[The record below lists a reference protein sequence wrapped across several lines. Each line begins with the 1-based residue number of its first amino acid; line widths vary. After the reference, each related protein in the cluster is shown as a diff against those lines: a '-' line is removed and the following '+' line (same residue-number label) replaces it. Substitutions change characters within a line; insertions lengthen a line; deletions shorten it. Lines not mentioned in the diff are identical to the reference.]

1 MTMTTEM
8 TAIIDNLTISLI
20 LGILG
25 ISITVFTVVYSF
37 MESTKERKRS
47 ISDQIRN
54 ACDVDPVM
62 ESDLQFAITRLIDLR
77 KINYVVI
84 AIIIL
89 DIITFV
95 AYALHLIYTE
105 VSWLEIS
112 SLVLL
117 GILTV
122 LCVVA
127 LVMYLVQYHNRF
139 KRVCE

>member
-8 TAIIDNLTISLI
+8 TAIIDNLAISLI

-25 ISITVFTVVYSF
+25 IAITVFTVVYSF

-47 ISDQIRN
+47 LSDRIRN
-54 ACDVDPVM
+54 ANGTDPVM

-77 KINYVVI
+77 RMNYVVI

-89 DIITFV
+89 DIVTFCIYSAHMIYNGECWLKIT
-95 AYALHLIYTE
+95 A
-105 VSWLEIS
+105 VS
-112 SLVLL
+112 LL
-117 GILTV
+117 GILAV
-122 LCVVA
+122 LCFVA

-139 KRVCE
+139 KGVCG

>member
-8 TAIIDNLTISLI
+8 TAIIDNLAISLI

-25 ISITVFTVVYSF
+25 IAITVFTVVYSF

-47 ISDQIRN
+47 LSDRMRN
-54 ACDVDPVM
+54 ANGTDPVM

-77 KINYVVI
+77 RMNYVVI

-89 DIITFV
+89 DIVTFCIYSAHMIYNGECWLKIT
-95 AYALHLIYTE
+95 A
-105 VSWLEIS
+105 VS
-112 SLVLL
+112 LL
-117 GILTV
+117 GILAV
-122 LCVVA
+122 LCFVA

-139 KRVCE
+139 KGVCG

>member
-1 MTMTTEM
+1 MG
-8 TAIIDNLTISLI
+8 NLKMSLFI
-20 LGILG
+20 GIQEYGVWKLDA
-25 ISITVFTVVYSF
+25 Y
-37 MESTKERKRS
+37 
-47 ISDQIRN
+47 
-54 ACDVDPVM
+54 
-62 ESDLQFAITRLIDLR
+62 
-77 KINYVVI
+77 INYVVI